1 MTQTAKLNGAEF
13 VYDVAGEAHADTIV
27 VLHGGRGIG
36 DHRRDFQAFLPLA
49 DQYRVLAYD
58 QRGCGLT
65 SLTPPYTFDQF
76 ADDVEAVRLELCGG
90 RKIKLIGG
98 SFGGM
103 IALTYAVKYGD
114 GLSHL
119 VLRGT
124 APSYHMNDDV
134 FAHLR
139 QRLPTATSASEAM
152 VRKLISEGCKDDM
165 ELRLTWLACQPLYF
179 EDFDPDEALAA
190 THALHVHA
198 ETHREL
204 YRHDR
209 YYDVRQGLA
218 RIACPTFV
226 VVGANDWICTPNQS
240 RIIAAGI
247 PNSELLI
254 VEGANHPVHIEKSE
268 LVLARIRD
276 FFRQS
281 TL

>member
-1 MTQTAKLNGAEF
+1 MTRTARLHGAEF
-13 VYDVAGEAHADTIV
+13 VYDVAGEQHEDTIV

-49 DQYRVLAYD
+49 DTYRVLAYD
-58 QRGCGLT
+58 QRGCGLS

-76 ADDVEAVRLELCGG
+76 ADDLEAFRLELCGG

-103 IALTYAVKYGD
+103 VAPTYAVKHGA

-134 FAHLR
+134 FAHLK
-139 QRLPTATSASEAM
+139 QRLPRATSASEAM
-152 VRKLISEGCKDDM
+152 VRKLVSEGCKDDI
-165 ELRLTWLACQPLYF
+165 ELRLIWLACQPLYF
-179 EDFDPDEALAA
+179 EDFDPDAALAA
-190 THALHVHA
+190 THELNVHA

-209 YYDVRQGLA
+209 Y
-218 RIACPTFV
+218 
-226 VVGANDWICTPNQS
+226 
-240 RIIAAGI
+240 
-247 PNSELLI
+247 
-254 VEGANHPVHIEKSE
+254 
-268 LVLARIRD
+268 
-276 FFRQS
+276 
-281 TL
+281 